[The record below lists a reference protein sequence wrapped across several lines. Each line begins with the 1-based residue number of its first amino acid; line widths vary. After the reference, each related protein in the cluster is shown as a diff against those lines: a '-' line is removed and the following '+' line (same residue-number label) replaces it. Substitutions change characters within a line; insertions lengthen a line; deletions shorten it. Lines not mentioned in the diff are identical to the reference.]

1 MLLEQACTNNYYYTC
16 KAVKDIW
23 MVDPV
28 SVVEPIACIGILK
41 EGLVA
46 LFQVNDVLIVDTF
59 CQELVE
65 TVHLCHQRALVE
77 CLTPANQPTI

>member
-1 MLLEQACTNNYYYTC
+1 
-16 KAVKDIW
+16 

-46 LFQVNDVLIVDTF
+46 LFQVNDVLVVDTF

-65 TVHLCHQRALVE
+65 TVHLCHQRALVV
-77 CLTPANQPTI
+77 CLPPANQPTIYQLLNIRGYSAAYSKVTCAVVQ